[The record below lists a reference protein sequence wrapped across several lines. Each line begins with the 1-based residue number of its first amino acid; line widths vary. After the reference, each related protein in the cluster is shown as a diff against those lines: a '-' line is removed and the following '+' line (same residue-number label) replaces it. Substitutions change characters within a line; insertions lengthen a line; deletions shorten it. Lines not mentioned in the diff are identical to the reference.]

1 MEVVI
6 INNFSREVQCKSWE
20 LCSEIYHQRYEYLT
34 KNKIYKSFD
43 QAKKI
48 CAREEE
54 KRLRE
59 ILISQIR
66 NKKQNNSM
74 KKEVTDEM
82 KHNINEVREADRINK
97 KEAPNDDED
106 EYILRAQLLAQI
118 SKKMSAKENERTKS
132 DEVDDFVLEV
142 FIRKEDMDFIE
153 KDKTEVAIKTDKC
166 MTQIKK
172 PELRTQQR
180 EPKSENKVRRR
191 SPSPRRGDNKRRRQD
206 LEKPEFG
213 TQPRDTKRQY
223 YRVRSKR
230 SRSPSPRRGDN
241 KRMRPLKTEQERRDR
256 ERRERKERDR
266 IYKLRA
272 DTWRSKGY

>member
-1 MEVVI
+1 
-6 INNFSREVQCKSWE
+6 
-20 LCSEIYHQRYEYLT
+20 
-34 KNKIYKSFD
+34 
-43 QAKKI
+43 
-48 CAREEE
+48 
-54 KRLRE
+54 
-59 ILISQIR
+59 
-66 NKKQNNSM
+66 
-74 KKEVTDEM
+74 
-82 KHNINEVREADRINK
+82 
-97 KEAPNDDED
+97 
-106 EYILRAQLLAQI
+106 
-118 SKKMSAKENERTKS
+118 MSAKENERTKS

-191 SPSPRRGDNKRRRQD
+191 SPSPRRGDNKR
-206 LEKPEFG
+206 
-213 TQPRDTKRQY
+213 
-223 YRVRSKR
+223 
-230 SRSPSPRRGDN
+230 
-241 KRMRPLKTEQERRDR
+241 MRPLKTEQERRDR